1 MQRLVLFDLDDTLIN
16 RREAFNIWANEFAA
30 AHGLDDKWTTWLV
43 MVDAHH
49 VGPMDTFFATVRDQF
64 ELAEPVERLWQQYRR
79 RMPDLAVCPA
89 ESLDALKQLRL
100 AGWRIGIVTNGMT
113 DNQLGK
119 IRNTGLADLVDGW
132 CISGEAGIRK
142 PDRKIFQLIAQR
154 CGMPANHGGWMVGD
168 SLPLDIDGARN
179 AGLST
184 IWVQPRLVS
193 YAVDPD
199 HFINQ
204 PPDFTVSSVPDAA
217 TILLNT

>member
-1 MQRLVLFDLDDTLIN
+1 
-16 RREAFNIWANEFAA
+16 
-30 AHGLDDKWTTWLV
+30 
-43 MVDAHH
+43 
-49 VGPMDTFFATVRDQF
+49 
-64 ELAEPVERLWQQYRR
+64 
-79 RMPDLAVCPA
+79 
-89 ESLDALKQLRL
+89 
-100 AGWRIGIVTNGMT
+100 MT

-119 IRNTGLADLVDGW
+119 IRNTRLTDLVDGW

-142 PDRKIFQLIAQR
+142 PDCKIFQLTAQR
-154 CGMPANHGGWMVGD
+154 CGMPADQGGWMVGD

-193 YAVDPD
+193 FAADPH

-217 TILLNT
+217 TILLGT